1 METGEK
7 IKNLRIEKGLTQKEL
22 GELCGMADSAI
33 RRYENGRANPKLQTL
48 QKIAA
53 ALNVPVEELYSDS
66 TIELNNLTSKTLEWM
81 QHKENCI
88 KKNQFYEEELLSKY
102 SELNNIGKK
111 EAIKRVSELTEIKKY
126 TEPDT

>member
-1 METGEK
+1 
-7 IKNLRIEKGLTQKEL
+7 
-22 GELCGMADSAI
+22 
-33 RRYENGRANPKLQTL
+33 
-48 QKIAA
+48 
-53 ALNVPVEELYSDS
+53 
-66 TIELNNLTSKTLEWM
+66 M

-126 TEPDT
+126 TEPDTPPEPDQSPTPDVSKPDT